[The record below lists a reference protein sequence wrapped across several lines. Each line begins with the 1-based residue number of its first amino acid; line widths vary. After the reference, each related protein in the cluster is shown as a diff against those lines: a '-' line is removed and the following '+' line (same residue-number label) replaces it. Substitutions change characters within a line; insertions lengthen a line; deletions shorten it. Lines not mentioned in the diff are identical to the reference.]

1 MEERNNL
8 IILYDYY
15 QGLLTNKQK
24 QYFELYYFDN
34 LSLSEMSENLNI
46 SRNAI
51 HKVLKNITNKLN
63 FYEETLKIKAKSDK
77 LKKITASIN
86 DKELQDKIKKIYEED
101 IWKIKYH

>member
-51 HKVLKNITNKLN
+51 HKVLKNITNKLI

-101 IWKIKYH
+101 L